1 MLQWVAAICFRRI
14 PMLLVSVLQVL
25 QVLQGSVLLIT
36 LFIILFWVNTLQCI
50 LYSILIDTPKQ
61 IA

>member
-14 PMLLVSVLQVL
+14 PMLSVAVLQVL
-25 QVLQGSVLLIT
+25 QVLQVSGLLIT
-36 LFIILFWVNTLQCI
+36 LLIILFWVNTLKCI
-50 LYSILIDTPKQ
+50 LYFILVDTPKR